1 MVTDKQLRDI
11 VFETIRE
18 VLLAEITAM
27 RQDMRELRQ
36 CSRESLLEIR
46 AMRLEFRRN
55 MDHLNRQLDRL
66 ARMVEEKLSDE
77 DAADFFSESNP
88 SWPGKNWQASAGSG
102 LPAKFE
108 REFSYSEMQTRLSQ
122 MEHRLGILEKALQRN

>member
-1 MVTDKQLRDI
+1 MNDKQLREA
-11 VFETIRE
+11 VLATIRE
-18 VLLAEITAM
+18 VLLTEITAM

-36 CSRESLLEIR
+36 CSRESLQEIR
-46 AMRLEFRRN
+46 AMRAEFRRN

-88 SWPGKNWQASAGSG
+88 PNWQASAGSG

-108 REFSYSEMQTRLSQ
+108 REFSHSEMRTRLSQ
-122 MEHRLGILEKALQRN
+122 MEHRLGMIEKALQRN